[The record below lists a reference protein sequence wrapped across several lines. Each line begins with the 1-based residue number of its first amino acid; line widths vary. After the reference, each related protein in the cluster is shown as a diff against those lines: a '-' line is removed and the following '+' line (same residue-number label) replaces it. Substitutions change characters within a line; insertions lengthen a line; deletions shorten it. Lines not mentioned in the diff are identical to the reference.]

1 MKIISSDLY
10 AYAVSRYIMKEDLAI
25 LKNTLNQFVTDGVEA
40 MKNEDTTWEGKQ
52 LKIPYLQ
59 AYVHFVSIKKA
70 KEMDF
75 SKIRDAIKEKIGVEK
90 KFIQVTGSSDGYRT
104 EVTKY
109 LKELLMKYLN
119 QGEIALVYGVT
130 GKGVNSVVNDILE
143 NHAEFKKL
151 VVGNLVYSSF
161 EYMDCKA
168 LPGHLTYLF
177 GASDRNT
184 EFGDDNDLADTL
196 SDRFI
201 VVGGGIQTLEQM
213 NIALKAGKEMR
224 IVVSKEGSVHEELRL
239 SVGDLVYKAYTQP
252 GKQKQDPEAYIQLL
266 SELYP
271 NLKLD
276 KDRIASYLA
285 TWVKKGY
292 LNLIEFNEVD

>member
-1 MKIISSDLY
+1 
-10 AYAVSRYIMKEDLAI
+10 MKEDFAI
-25 LKNTLNQFVTDGVEA
+25 LKNTLNQFVIDGVEA
-40 MKNEDTTWEGKQ
+40 MKNEDTVWEGKQ
-52 LKIPYLQ
+52 LKTRYFQ
-59 AYVHFVSIKKA
+59 AYVHFVSNKTA
-70 KEMDF
+70 KVMDF
-75 SKIRDAIKEKIGVEK
+75 NKIRDAIKEKIGVEK
-90 KFIQVTGSSDGYRT
+90 KFVQVIGSCTEYRT

-109 LKELLMKYLN
+109 LKELLVKYLN
-119 QGEIALVYGVT
+119 QGETALVYGVT
-130 GKGVNSVVNDILE
+130 GKGINDVVNDILE
-143 NHAEFKKL
+143 NHAEFRKL

-161 EYMDCKA
+161 EQTDFKV
-168 LPGHLTYLF
+168 LPEHLTYLF
-177 GASDRNT
+177 DASDRNT
-184 EFGDDNDLADTL
+184 EFGDDNELADAL

-213 NIALKAGKEMR
+213 DIAMKTEKEIR
-224 IVVSKEGSVHEELRL
+224 IVISKKGSVHKELRL

-252 GKQKQDPEAYIQLL
+252 GKQKQDPEAYIQVL

-292 LNLIEFNEVD
+292 LNLIEFNKVD